1 MTTINTNL
9 QTLQKALVLQHEA
22 LFARL
27 STATSV
33 DEANA
38 ISTEMDEVY
47 LRIRVTTRLLFRQT
61 TMAIDKHIA
70 DIVAVSAELQQSIKT
85 TTKLT
90 DLIKKTSKFL
100 GLVDKILDVV
110 KLRIV

>member
-1 MTTINTNL
+1 MTVMNTNL
-9 QTLQKALVLQHEA
+9 QALQKALVLQHDA

-33 DEANA
+33 TEVNA

-47 LRIRVTTRLLFRQT
+47 LRIRVTTRLLFSQT
-61 TMAIDKHIA
+61 TGAIDKQIT
-70 DIVAVSAELQQSIKT
+70 DVVAVSAELQQSIKT
-85 TTKLT
+85 ITKLK
-90 DLIKKTSKFL
+90 DLIKKTGKFL

-110 KLRIV
+110 KLV